1 MTRKGLLNYSK
12 NVLKQVGLD
21 PETGKV
27 DIDKVEGRTPK
38 SDRDRIRAVIDI
50 IKELAEEYGGKAPM
64 NIIATEMSDRYNMSE
79 EKVEDLVM
87 KLKRQGI
94 IFEPERGYYKVV

>member
-1 MTRKGLLNYSK
+1 
-12 NVLKQVGLD
+12 
-21 PETGKV
+21 
-27 DIDKVEGRTPK
+27 
-38 SDRDRIRAVIDI
+38 
-50 IKELAEEYGGKAPM
+50 M